1 MYVVWSPVGFLNF
14 ILPLLDVTHRESH
27 LLNASFSTWHQISA
41 GWRKTYHL
49 KSLLLL
55 FFNFRSF
62 SFYAQISYSSF
73 FFPWKNNFTLLISL
87 VECKK
92 ITFITQKSCC
102 KKFGVS
108 QFSEFSFFTSRFRF
122 CKDRVAGWGVFKFF
136 EFLSKTEICDPEVAP
151 CTTSSKETSKAWR
164 PASNEA
170 SAAASVFSFRVPQRI
185 VGSRQSKSPTKG
197 RTK

>member
-1 MYVVWSPVGFLNF
+1 M
-14 ILPLLDVTHRESH
+14 LL
-27 LLNASFSTWHQISA
+27 FSTWHQKSA

-55 FFNFRSF
+55 FFNFRCF

-92 ITFITQKSCC
+92 SPSSHKNLVA
-102 KKFGVS
+102 KNGVS

-122 CKDRVAGWGVFKFF
+122 CKDRVAGWVVFKFF
-136 EFLSKTEICDPEVAP
+136 QFLSKTEICDPEVAP